1 MQLGISASDPGL
13 MDLINA
19 KAAPYFQRGYRAVM
33 EKRNIRTLDEAVAII
48 KANFAKA
55 GIDPSWGEPFANAFA
70 RAYIAGVEAARAET
84 N

>member
-13 MDLINA
+13 MELINE
-19 KAAPYFQRGYRAVM
+19 KATPYFQRGYRAVM
-33 EKRNIRTLDEAVAII
+33 EKRNVRTLDEAASII
-48 KANFAKA
+48 KANFTAA

-70 RAYIAGVEAARAET
+70 QAYIAGVEAARAET